1 MNIVKE
7 IILASASPRRHEL
20 LTLIGISHTVI
31 PCKEEE
37 GQVKNNTTKTSDKD
51 KKQQTIEE
59 SILQVACQKAMCVA
73 KTLSPSKNKG
83 VLVLGADTIVVLND
97 EIIGKPSSPEDAF
110 DMLNRLTGNVHEV
123 YTGLCLYDFES
134 DRLFTGVEKTLVSMI
149 SCSESRIRAYIASEH
164 IMDKA
169 GAYAVQGIGA
179 ALIDHIDGCFYNVMG
194 LPLSRLTTILDEI
207 GYPFLQTK
215 Q

>member
-1 MNIVKE
+1 
-7 IILASASPRRHEL
+7 
-20 LTLIGISHTVI
+20 
-31 PCKEEE
+31 
-37 GQVKNNTTKTSDKD
+37 
-51 KKQQTIEE
+51 
-59 SILQVACQKAMCVA
+59 MCVA
-73 KTLSPSKNKG
+73 KILSPSKNKG

-110 DMLNRLTGNVHEV
+110 EMLKKLTGNVHEV

-179 ALIDHIDGCFYNVMG
+179 AFLRGSGERAAGHRCYRH
-194 LPLSRLTTILDEI
+194 LPLSWSRKD
-207 GYPFLQTK
+207 
-215 Q
+215 

>member
-1 MNIVKE
+1 VNIVKE

-37 GQVKNNTTKTSDKD
+37 GQVKNDTAKTSDKD

-73 KTLSPSKNKG
+73 KTLTPSKKKG
-83 VLVLGADTIVVLND
+83 TLVLGADTIVVLND
-97 EIIGKPSSPEDAF
+97 AIIGKPSSPEDAF
-110 DMLNRLTGNVHEV
+110 EMLKRLTGNVHEV

>member
-1 MNIVKE
+1 MKE

-31 PCKEEE
+31 PCKEKE
-37 GQVKNNTTKTSDKD
+37 GQVKNNSTLSSDSD
-51 KKQQTIEE
+51 TKQQTIEE

-73 KTLSPSKNKG
+73 KTLSPSKKKAS
-83 VLVLGADTIVVLND
+83 LVLGADTIVVLD
-97 EIIGKPSSPEDAF
+97 DAIIGKPSSLEDAVE
-110 DMLNRLTGNVHEV
+110 MLKRLTGNIHEV

-134 DRLFTGVEKTLVSMI
+134 DRLFTRVEKTLVSMV

-164 IMDKA
+164 ILDKA

-179 ALIDHIDGCFYNVMG
+179 ALIDRIDGCFYNVMG
-194 LPLSRLTTILDEI
+194 LPLSRLTNILDEI